1 MDGSPFSWLEDAT
14 VKITATTSGSD
25 RARLLKM
32 PTGSVQLE
40 FFNAGA
46 VPVFIRKGSD
56 ATVTASANN
65 PDKPIAPGAMEVL
78 TVINTPSSPVTHVA
92 AVTLSGSADLY
103 ITTGAGI

>member
-1 MDGSPFSWLEDAT
+1 MDTPFSWLEDAT
-14 VKITATTSGSD
+14 VKIAATTSGSD

-46 VPVFIRKGSD
+46 VPVFIRKGAD
-56 ATVTASANN
+56 ATVTASASN

-78 TVINTPSSPVTHVA
+78 TVVNTPSAPITHVA
-92 AVTLSGSADLY
+92 AVTASGTADLY
-103 ITTGAGI
+103 VTTGTGI

>member
-1 MDGSPFSWLEDAT
+1 MDTPFSWLEDAT
-14 VKITATTSGSD
+14 VKIVATTSGSD

-32 PTGSVQLE
+32 PSGSVQLE

-56 ATVTASANN
+56 ATVTASAGN

-78 TVINTPSSPVTHVA
+78 TVINTPSAPVTHVA
-92 AVTLSGSADLY
+92 AATASGTADLY
-103 ITTGAGI
+103 VTTGVGI